1 MEKCSH
7 EQVVQKKIKKN
18 YLGEKFETKISV
30 CTYCGAELWDQ
41 KTQKTFSIWLAQ
53 LNRTK
58 RDRFIIQFSLTKNT
72 LQCLDR
78 LIDEFPGSDRAK
90 ILRAMVMFF
99 TERVSPR
106 QEWSDL
112 IEQITERDVFKKLM
126 SGTHETVKVHFN
138 PFAMLDIESWAN
150 IIEVKPREFAE
161 SAAVRIFSFY
171 IENDPVMRQFWE
183 ENIRPELSLILKAA

>member
-1 MEKCSH
+1 MENCQH
-7 EQVVQKKIKKN
+7 EEVTQKKIKKDC
-18 YLGEKFETKISV
+18 LGEKFETKGSV
-30 CTYCGAELWDQ
+30 CSHCGAELWDQ
-41 KTQKTFSIWLAQ
+41 NTQKIFSNWLAT
-53 LNRTK
+53 LDRKK
-58 RDRFIIQFSLTKNT
+58 RDRFIIQFSLTNNT

-99 TERVSPR
+99 TERVAPR

-112 IEQITERDVFKKLM
+112 IEQITERDVYKKLM
-126 SGTHETVKVHFN
+126 SGNREIVKVHFN

-150 IIEVKPREFAE
+150 LIEVKPRELAE
-161 SAAVRIFSFY
+161 SAAVRIFAFY